1 MEVVKSLEA
10 PRRDGRAAGWSVP
23 AKGGLLCAAPAS
35 AMHRASGLSILVQ
48 SASFVIL
55 LRARALGGALIS
67 EVEEA
72 LITRIELIFAV
83 DPDNH
88 SGSLEWPIVIVLLA
102 ASISATF
109 CALYEWRRV
118 SAATR

>member
-1 MEVVKSLEA
+1 MERPSEGWPPL
-10 PRRDGRAAGWSVP
+10 RRTSFSHAQTFGIVNTCTVCE
-23 AKGGLLCAAPAS
+23 LCDIAS
-35 AMHRASGLSILVQ
+35 RQ
-48 SASFVIL
+48 ST
-55 LRARALGGALIS
+55 RGALIS

-102 ASISATF
+102 ASISTTF